1 MEAIKDSYFTI
12 EGVAHGEYK
21 EKGSKFI
28 AYAYPFDDSHQL
40 SEIIKKLKSEHPKAR
55 HHCFAYQIGLD
66 GEEHRAFD
74 DGEPSGTAG
83 KPILGQIKSKGVTNV
98 LIVVVRYFGGTKLGA
113 SGLIQAYKLA
123 AQEALENALFV
134 EKFVSTQYLLEAGY
148 DKMGFLLNVLKKL
161 DLDIVEKNFDTEV
174 QVVVNLRKST
184 QFEILLQLKA
194 TLLEVSIDQV
204 DEATQVSWCKI
215 TQKEDVHI

>member
-12 EGVAHGEYK
+12 EGVAQGEYK

-123 AQEALENALFV
+123 AQEALENTLFV

-204 DEATQVSWCKI
+204 DEATLVPWCKI

>member
-12 EGVAHGEYK
+12 EDVAQGEYK
-21 EKGSKFI
+21 EKGSKFL
-28 AYAYPFDDSHQL
+28 AYAYSFDDTNQL
-40 SEIIKKLKSEHPKAR
+40 SEIIKTLKSEHPKAR
-55 HHCFAYQIGLD
+55 HHCFAYQVGIN

-98 LIVVVRYFGGTKLGA
+98 LVVVVRYFGGTKLGA

-123 AQEALENALFV
+123 AQEALESAAIV
-134 EKFVSTQYLLEAGY
+134 EKFVSTQYLLETGY

-161 DLDIVEKNFDTEV
+161 DLDIVEKNFDTNV
-174 QVVVNLRKST
+174 QITIRLRKSVEFEKLKILKADLLELSLD
-184 QFEILLQLKA
+184 QIDEGIRIAWCEILKKPDKHL
-194 TLLEVSIDQV
+194 
-204 DEATQVSWCKI
+204 
-215 TQKEDVHI
+215 